1 MCVCVCVVVCVGG
14 CVSVFQ
20 QRRNF
25 FFVCLFVCLF
35 VVTGDGSTSAVD
47 LQNASR
53 NESLQ

>member
-1 MCVCVCVVVCVGG
+1 MVVCVGG

-25 FFVCLFVCLF
+25 FLFVCLFVCLF